1 MSQQLKKLAAKAV
14 ALGTLTMAS
23 ASSFAAGYADIG
35 ANIDFTDGKTAVT
48 AVVIGIAGFLIFGM
62 VGRYILS
69 FFKRV

>member
-1 MSQQLKKLAAKAV
+1 MSEQLKKLAAKAV

-35 ANIDFTDGKTAVT
+35 QNMDFSDGKTAVT
-48 AVVIGIAGFLIFGM
+48 AVVVGIAGFLIFGM

>member
-1 MSQQLKKLAAKAV
+1 MSKQLKKLATKAV